1 MWENKSIKE
10 ARMNVEKAR
19 KEDYPELIAVWEAS
33 VRATHDFL
41 TENDILSLRPLI
53 LDQYFK
59 AVELWCVRD
68 DVRRIKGFCGVAEGN
83 LEMLFVAPDSR
94 GHGVGTA
101 LCHHAVDRLGVTRVD
116 VNEQNP
122 QALGFYEHF
131 GFRVVGRSP
140 LDGQGNPFP
149 LLHMTLR

>member
-1 MWENKSIKE
+1 MRI
-10 ARMNVEKAR
+10 EKAD
-19 KEDYPELIAVWEAS
+19 KEDYPELISVWEAS

-41 TENDILSLRPLI
+41 TEEDILSLRPLI
-53 LDQYFK
+53 LDQYFD

-68 DVRRIKGFCGVAEGN
+68 ADGKIMGFCGVAEGN

-94 GHGVGTA
+94 GQGVGTA
-101 LCHHAVDRLGVTRVD
+101 LCRLAVDRMGVTRVD

-131 GFRVVGRSP
+131 GFKIVGRSP
-140 LDGQGNPFP
+140 LDSQGNPFP
-149 LLHMTLR
+149 LLHMALR